1 MFSKPKQVRREGM
14 EEWQTG
20 NQKEPNNKTV
30 DLNSNISV
38 IMSNL
43 MELTKWKRDRFL

>member
-1 MFSKPKQVRREGM
+1 MFSNPKQVKREGM

-43 MELTKWKRDRFL
+43 MELSGKEIDFFS